1 MVRIIFFVV
10 IGILFQITR
19 LQASSIPMDSASVLG
34 ADKGQ
39 GEDIKST
46 KKQKK
51 LRTRSSG
58 IALGIRDFFH
68 ALSIKRGLKKKM
80 SAHDFKLMDVLL
92 IILIVILILLA
103 LTLLDGLTRGLVSA
117 LLFIALV
124 VILVLWLL
132 GKI

>member
-1 MVRIIFFVV
+1 MIRILFFVV
-10 IGILFQITR
+10 LGIFFQWSQLEATA
-19 LQASSIPMDSASVLG
+19 LPKDAAVVLG

-39 GEDIKST
+39 GESTKST

-51 LRTRSSG
+51 LRTKSSG
-58 IALGIRDFFH
+58 LATSIGDFFH
-68 ALSIKRGLKKKM
+68 SLNIKRGLKKKTV
-80 SAHDFKLMDVLL
+80 SPEFKLMDVLL